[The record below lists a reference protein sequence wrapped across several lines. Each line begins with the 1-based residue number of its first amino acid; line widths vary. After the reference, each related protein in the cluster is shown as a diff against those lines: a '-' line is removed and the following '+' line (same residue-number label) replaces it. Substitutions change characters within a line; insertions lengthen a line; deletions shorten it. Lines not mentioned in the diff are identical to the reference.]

1 MNLFKT
7 KYRIVTDNYLG
18 YEVQF
23 KKWWLPFWTQTWLP
37 NTHPSIDEAR
47 QYIGK
52 RVKFVVEEY
61 NPHFNTKKNEQ
72 RKTNFG

>member
-37 NTHPSIDEAR
+37 NTHPSIDKAR

-72 RKTNFG
+72 RQTK